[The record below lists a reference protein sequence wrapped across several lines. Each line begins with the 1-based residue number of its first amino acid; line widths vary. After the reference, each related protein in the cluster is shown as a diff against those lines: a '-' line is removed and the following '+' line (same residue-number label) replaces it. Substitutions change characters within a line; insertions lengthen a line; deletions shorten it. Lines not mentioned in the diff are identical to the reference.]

1 MQHEFDSLR
10 VFAEIQTIRWPE
22 TFHAAFSVVNLGLEA
37 AASAGYDFAKLRRP
51 GLEADD
57 SAGFEGL
64 GYTEHEGFDKR
75 SHEEEEEE
83 VTSWVPRGLAVLL
96 REVRDL
102 WLWGWVGGRGFVKGG
117 CMVLEQLGFRE
128 DGVLGGLCQR

>member
-1 MQHEFDSLR
+1 MNH
-10 VFAEIQTIRWPE
+10 
-22 TFHAAFSVVNLGLEA
+22 VNMYERCYYSRGRRKLGVSSMITCIYILPIENCT
-37 AASAGYDFAKLRRP
+37 YWR